1 VREQTKG
8 SEDQFKM
15 NINRNLECSPIVAGD
30 LLPKRSRELLPI
42 TNPADE
48 TALGSLVCATLDDV
62 GNALEAA
69 EGVRRSWRQHPPLE
83 RGAILT
89 RAAGLMRGRI
99 KENAELLTLEQ
110 GKTLAES
117 QTEWERAIET
127 LEWHGSEAERL
138 NATTVLQ
145 TSRGKRSVV
154 PEPMGVAAAFTAWNY
169 PAVLIARKL
178 SAALVAGCPVI
189 LKAAEETP
197 NTALA
202 VAKALFDAGLPRNV
216 LQLLFGK
223 PAEISSA
230 LLASP
235 IVRVMSFTGSTPV
248 GKQLGCMAAG
258 HLIRHVLELG
268 GHSPV
273 VISADADVQS
283 AATAIAAY
291 KYDCSGQS
299 CNAASR
305 VFIERAAYD
314 DFVEAFVEISRTIK
328 IGEGWNPQVNM
339 GPMANARRI
348 RAMEDL
354 VSDAKVH
361 GGRTVCGGTRLPRPG
376 YFFPPTVLLDLPELA
391 KIFSDEP
398 FGPVLPITPVD
409 TIEQGVMRANA
420 NAYGLAS
427 YVFTGD
433 AKVAIE
439 VASQLEA
446 GSVGVNQMKGVSPD
460 AAVAGIKDS
469 GYGYEG
475 GLAGVEAFQ
484 NRKLVSGVN
493 V

>member
-1 VREQTKG
+1 MKIGR
-8 SEDQFKM
+8 
-15 NINRNLECSPIVAGD
+15 NIECSPIVAGD
-30 LLPKRSRELLPI
+30 FLPGGSRELLPI

-48 TALGSLVCATLDDV
+48 TVVGSLVCASLEDIRD
-62 GNALEAA
+62 ALVAA
-69 EGVRRSWRQHPPLE
+69 EGARQSWREHPPVE

-99 KENAELLTLEQ
+99 KENSELLTLEQ

-117 QTEWERAIET
+117 ETEWDRAIET
-127 LEWHGSEAERL
+127 FEWHGREAERL
-138 NATTVLQ
+138 NATTAFQ

-154 PEPMGVAAAFTAWNY
+154 PEPMGVAAAFTPWNY
-169 PAVLIARKL
+169 PAVIIARKL

-202 VAKALFDAGLPRNV
+202 VASALFDAGLPRDV
-216 LQLLFGK
+216 LQLLFGR

-235 IVRVMSFTGSTPV
+235 IVRVMSFTGSTAV
-248 GKQLGCMAAG
+248 GKHLGRMAAE

-273 VISADADVQS
+273 VISGDADIES

-291 KYDCSGQS
+291 KYDCAGQS
-299 CNAASR
+299 CNAPSR
-305 VFIERAAYD
+305 VFIERTGYD
-314 DFVEAFVEISRTIK
+314 DFVAAFVEISQKIE
-328 IGEGWNPQVNM
+328 IGEGWQPQVNM
-339 GPMANARRI
+339 GPMANARRMQ
-348 RAMEDL
+348 AMENL
-354 VSDAKVH
+354 VSDAKAR
-361 GGRTVCGGTRLPRPG
+361 GGRTVCGGKRLPRPG
-376 YFFPPTVLLDLPELA
+376 YFFPPTVLLDVPESA
-391 KIFSDEP
+391 KISVDEP

-409 TIEQGVMRANA
+409 TIDEGVRRANA
-420 NAYGLAS
+420 NPYGLAS

-433 AKVAIE
+433 PKVAIE
-439 VASQLEA
+439 IALQLEA
-446 GSVGVNQMKGVSPD
+446 GSVGVNQMKGVPPD
-460 AAVAGIKDS
+460 ASVAGIKDS

-475 GLAGVEAFQ
+475 GVAGVEAFQ

>member
-1 VREQTKG
+1 MKIG
-8 SEDQFKM
+8 
-15 NINRNLECSPIVAGD
+15 RNLECSPIVAGD
-30 LLPKRSRELLPI
+30 FLPRGSRELLPI

-48 TALGSLVCATLDDV
+48 TVVGSLVCASLEDIGD
-62 GNALEAA
+62 ALETAD
-69 EGVRRSWRQHPPLE
+69 GVRQSWRQCPPGE

-110 GKTLAES
+110 GKTLVES
-117 QTEWERAIET
+117 ETEWERAIET
-127 LEWHGSEAERL
+127 FEWHGGEVERF

-145 TSRGKRSVV
+145 TSRGKRSVA
-154 PEPMGVAAAFTAWNY
+154 PEPIGVAAAFTPWNY
-169 PAVLIARKL
+169 PAVIIARKL

-202 VAKALFDAGLPRNV
+202 VAKALFDAGLPRKV
-216 LQLLFGK
+216 LQLVFGK

-273 VISADADVQS
+273 VITADADIES

-291 KYDCSGQS
+291 KYDCAGQS
-299 CNAASR
+299 CNAPSR
-305 VFIERAAYD
+305 VFIERAAYEHFLD
-314 DFVEAFVEISRTIK
+314 AFVEISGNVK
-328 IGEGWNPQVNM
+328 VGEGWQPEVNM
-339 GPMANARRI
+339 GPMANARRLV
-348 RAMEDL
+348 AMDNL
-354 VSDAKVH
+354 VSDAKTR
-361 GGRTVCGGTRLPRPG
+361 GGRIVCGGTRLPRPG
-376 YFFPPTVLLDLPELA
+376 YFFPPTVLLDLPEGARL
-391 KIFSDEP
+391 FVDEP

-409 TIEQGVMRANA
+409 TIEQGVRRANM

-427 YVFTGD
+427 YVFAGD
-433 AKVAIE
+433 PKVAIE
-439 VASQLEA
+439 IASQLEA
-446 GSVGVNQMKGVSPD
+446 GSVGVNQMKGVPPD

-475 GLAGVEAFQ
+475 GLAGVEVFQ